1 MPPNDSFISRKIN
14 AGVASAGNAAGSLVD
29 GGGKSI
35 QTSGRGLGD
44 SVTQKAN
51 ASGGVVRDYANGI
64 KDAAG
69 SGGTRSTTA
78 SNPLGMSGNKVGGK
92 AQLAGSTNGGKITG
106 TTGGKTATANNPL
119 GL

>member
-1 MPPNDSFISRKIN
+1 MAPNDNFITRNIN
-14 AGVASAGNAAGSLVD
+14 AGIASAGSAAGSLVD

-44 SVTQKAN
+44 TVTKKAN
-51 ASGGVVRDYANGI
+51 TSGGAVRDYANGI

-69 SGGTRSTTA
+69 SGGPRSATA
-78 SNPLGMSGNKVGGK
+78 SNPLGTSRNKVGGK
-92 AQLAGSTNGGKITG
+92 SQLTGSSGGKSGGVAGAKTG
-106 TTGGKTATANNPL
+106 TASNPL